1 MIAIAL
7 DRASVRSFDK
17 AGHLHVEITNIS
29 KANICPYLGSEIPD
43 GAALGLDPNR
53 VYRLLRDPVE
63 LAKAAPTF
71 TGKPLLLV
79 HRPQTASDHS
89 REITIGAVGEAV
101 FDAPYLR
108 APLSVWDGEA
118 IDLIERGEQQ
128 ELSCGYFYR
137 ADMTPGTYEG
147 EAYDGRMVEIAGN
160 HVALVSQGR
169 AGPDVVVGDSIT
181 EMINMLKS
189 RKALVASGALM
200 AFLSPRLAKDAA
212 LPDINALL
220 KDVTAATWQAQKP
233 KIRMALDAA
242 LTGKLA
248 KDASLDEVVNMLDK
262 LDDIT
267 DETAADEDPDE
278 PEEQKA
284 ERMAKAKAAGDEDG
298 PEMKPDVKAAMDA
311 AIAASVTKA
320 VAATEAAVIARMNGL
335 REAERVV
342 RPYVGEI
349 AVAMDSAEAVYRF
362 ALGKVGVEH
371 KDLHPSALKPVLLAQ
386 PVPGSVKPKS
396 PVAMDAAA
404 AKSFAERFPGAD
416 RIRHA

>member
-1 MIAIAL
+1 MTNLAL

-17 AGHLHVEITNIS
+17 AGHLNIEIANIS
-29 KANICPYLGSEIPD
+29 KAAVNPYYGREIPD
-43 GAALGLDPNR
+43 GAALGLDPDR
-53 VYRLLRDPVE
+53 VYNLLRDPDE
-63 LAKAAPTF
+63 LAKAAATF
-71 TGKPLLLV
+71 TGKPLVLV
-79 HRPQTASDHS
+79 HRPQMAGDHD
-89 REITIGAVGEAV
+89 REITVGSVGEAT
-101 FDAPYLR
+101 FEPPYLR

-118 IDLIERGEQQ
+118 IKLIESGAQQ

-137 ADMTPGTYEG
+137 ADMTPGTFQG
-147 EAYDGRMVEIAGN
+147 EAYDGRMVDIAGN
-160 HVALVSQGR
+160 HVALVSEGR
-169 AGPDVVVGDSIT
+169 AGPDVVVGDT
-181 EMINMLKS
+181 METINMLKS

-220 KDVTAATWQAQKP
+220 KDVNAANWGAQKP

-242 LTGKLA
+242 LIGKLA

-278 PEEQKA
+278 KEDDEDKPKGE
-284 ERMAKAKAAGDEDG
+284 DEDG
-298 PEMKPDVKAAMDA
+298 PEMKPETKAAMDA
-311 AIAASVTKA
+311 AIASSVAKAIATTEKA
-320 VAATEAAVIARMNGL
+320 VVARMNNL
-335 REAERVV
+335 RDAERVV

-362 ALGKVGVEH
+362 ALDKVGVDH
-371 KDLHPSALKPVLLAQ
+371 KELHPSALKPVLLAQ
-386 PVPGSVKPKS
+386 PVPGSQKPKTT
-396 PVAMDAAA
+396 VAMDAAG
-404 AKSFAERFPGAD
+404 AKALADRFPGID